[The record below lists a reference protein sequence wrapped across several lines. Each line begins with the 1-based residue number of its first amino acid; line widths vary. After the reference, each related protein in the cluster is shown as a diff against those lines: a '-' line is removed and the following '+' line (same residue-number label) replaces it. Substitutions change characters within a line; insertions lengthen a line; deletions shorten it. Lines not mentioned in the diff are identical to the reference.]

1 MHACPWKATLEYHKT
16 KDIRHV
22 KQLLGHKSI
31 ENTMIYTQL
40 VSFESDQFHVRT
52 AETVDEASK
61 LVEAGFEYVTDID
74 GNRIF
79 RKPK

>member
-1 MHACPWKATLEYHKT
+1 MIL
-16 KDIRHV
+16 HV

-40 VSFESDQFHVRT
+40 VSFESDKFHVLT
-52 AETVDEASK
+52 AKTVDEASK
-61 LVEAGFEYVTDID
+61 LVEVGFEYVTDID
-74 GNRIF
+74 GNRIV